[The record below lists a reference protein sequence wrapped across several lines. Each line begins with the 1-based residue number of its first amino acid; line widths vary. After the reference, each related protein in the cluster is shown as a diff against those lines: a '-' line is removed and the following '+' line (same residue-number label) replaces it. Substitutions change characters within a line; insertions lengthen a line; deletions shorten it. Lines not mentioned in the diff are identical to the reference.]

1 MNNGRRRRGVF
12 CESEAINKV
21 SRLINL
27 PSYGRECTGSRDTHL
42 PDTTEVSQV
51 EDVVKLGRRRQHLQ
65 LGTLPELACRR
76 HQLLNVL
83 LERLDKATLL
93 NDREQHSIPSLRGF
107 HVPLS

>member
-1 MNNGRRRRGVF
+1 MAF
-12 CESEAINKV
+12 SV
-21 SRLINL
+21 SLKL
-27 PSYGRECTGSRDTHL
+27 LTKYHDLLTYLLTGRECTGSRDTHL